1 MRILCAFA
9 LFLFVTL
16 VLSDDSAP
24 DTVIPEL
31 ESMVQFFGSGMDLAD
46 GEGIHSPLC
55 SHSAHSVLALPT
67 VVGSLYMIGSL
78 RLIRRDQFTVHGAL
92 FLPSPGSLLPRPASS
107 PINFEFQCVTN

>member
-31 ESMVQFFGSGMDLAD
+31 ESMVQVQGRDLAD
-46 GEGIHSPLC
+46 GEGIHSLLC
-55 SHSAHSVLALPT
+55 SHSAHCPRSAHGGWLA
-67 VVGSLYMIGSL
+67 I
-78 RLIRRDQFTVHGAL
+78 
-92 FLPSPGSLLPRPASS
+92 
-107 PINFEFQCVTN
+107 